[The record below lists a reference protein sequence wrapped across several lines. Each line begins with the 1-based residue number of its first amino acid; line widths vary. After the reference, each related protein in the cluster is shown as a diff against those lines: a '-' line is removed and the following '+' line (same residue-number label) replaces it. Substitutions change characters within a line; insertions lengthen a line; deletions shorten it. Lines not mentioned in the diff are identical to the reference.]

1 MVLMNLFAEVEM
13 QMQRK
18 DLRTHWG
25 KKKVGRT
32 EKVAYGHMHT
42 AVCKTDS
49 QQEASVQHRL
59 SSVLSDDLER
69 WDGVGRE
76 GGARGR
82 GYMYTYS

>member
-1 MVLMNLFAEVEM
+1 
-13 QMQRK
+13 
-18 DLRTHWG
+18 
-25 KKKVGRT
+25 
-32 EKVAYGHMHT
+32 MHT

-49 QQEASVQHRL
+49 WQEASVQHRL

-69 WDGVGRE
+69 WGGEGWRE